1 MKCKNDKYRIAI
13 LPQEDSVPSTTEV
26 PDKIEIEAAQQSSDV
41 HQVPGEGSQM
51 DVETDTETT
60 IWVPDE
66 FHERLS
72 LQTWDNI
79 EEVKQFYTD
88 NYHILTGNFGVL
100 KFMYSVLLTKVM
112 NDCVCDINMAL
123 MMIRMF
129 E

>member
-1 MKCKNDKYRIAI
+1 MKCKIDKYRIAI
-13 LPQEDSVPSTTEV
+13 LPQEDIVPSTIEV
-26 PDKIEIEAAQQSSDV
+26 PDKSEIQDQPESEMN
-41 HQVPGEGSQM
+41 QVSGETSQM
-51 DVETDTETT
+51 DVETDAETT

-72 LQTWDNI
+72 LQTMDDI

-112 NDCVCDINMAL
+112 NLVFAIITSL
-123 MMIRMF
+123 
-129 E
+129 

>member
-1 MKCKNDKYRIAI
+1 MKCKNAKYRIAI
-13 LPQEDSVPSTTEV
+13 LPQEDIEPSTIEV
-26 PDKIEIEAAQQSSDV
+26 PDKTEIQVQQSNV
-41 HQVPGEGSQM
+41 NQVPGETSQM
-51 DVETDTETT
+51 DVEADTETT

-72 LQTWDNI
+72 LQTMDDI

-112 NDCVCDINMAL
+112 IFAFGIK
-123 MMIRMF
+123 IRLR
-129 E
+129 